1 MIEKLTAERHQQRMR
16 EHYLPL
22 LHRHGPTFRA
32 VDWGSSHG
40 QDLRFRVLL
49 EVGDYLRA
57 SILDVGCG
65 VGHLVEH
72 LTAHGFQGR
81 YLGIDVL
88 PEMVTNA
95 RKRSSDWRF
104 EEGDILE
111 AGASWTADYVVGSGL
126 FTFSDLD
133 LMKKTVA
140 AMFAACTK
148 GVAFNALSAWADRK
162 EPGEFQADPFATV
175 EFCRTLTPWV
185 TLRHDYMPQDF
196 TIYLYRDADR
206 G

>member
-1 MIEKLTAERHQQRMR
+1 MTGKLTSEEHTRRIR
-16 EHYLPL
+16 EHYVPL
-22 LHRHGPTFRA
+22 LQEHGPTFRA
-32 VDWGSSHG
+32 VDWGSSQG
-40 QDLRFRVLL
+40 QEARFRVLL
-49 EVGDYLRA
+49 EVGSCVHA

-65 VGHLVEH
+65 VGHLVEQ
-72 LTAHGFQGR
+72 LMARQFKGR
-81 YLGIDVL
+81 YLGIDAL

-95 RKRSSDWRF
+95 RKRYPDWRF
-104 EEGDILE
+104 EEGNILE
-111 AGASWTADYVVGSGL
+111 ARAPWTADYVVGSGL

-133 LMKKTVA
+133 LMKKTVT

-162 EPGEFQADPFATV
+162 EPGEFQADPLATV

-185 TLRHDYMPQDF
+185 SLRHDYMPQDF

-206 G
+206 R